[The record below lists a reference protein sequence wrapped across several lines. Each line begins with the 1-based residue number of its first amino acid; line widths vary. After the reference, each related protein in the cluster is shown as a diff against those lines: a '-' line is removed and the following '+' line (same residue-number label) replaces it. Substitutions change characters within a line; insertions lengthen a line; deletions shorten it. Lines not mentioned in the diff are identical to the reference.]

1 MIRRP
6 PRSTRTDTLFPYT
19 TLFRSFPDLVGL
31 VAAVIGLVM
40 RIFEVAAP
48 RPVARGNIVAQAQ
61 LDDGVGEA
69 APLALF
75 TGEGIAERAFLK
87 QQTRVEPHAL
97 QPRGIEVDGRGP
109 VDRTGLGLRD
119 IRSEGT
125 RLNSSH

>member
-87 QQTRVEPHAL
+87 QQTQIGRASCRE
-97 QPRGIEVDGRGP
+97 RGCQYV
-109 VDRTGLGLRD
+109 
-119 IRSEGT
+119 
-125 RLNSSH
+125 

>member
-1 MIRRP
+1 
-6 PRSTRTDTLFPYT
+6 
-19 TLFRSFPDLVGL
+19 
-31 VAAVIGLVM
+31 M

-119 IRSEGT
+119 IADRFATFAARDHIEALLDIAVNEDQLCRPPGAALLVDRKST
-125 RLNSSH
+125 R